1 MSDWAEDQDPYEILG
16 LAQGHES
23 TEAQIKK
30 VCQYHAEH
38 VLTPCGGKCLQHIN
52 ILGFCLLAGI
62 QAVGA
67 EETS

>member
-30 VCQYHAEH
+30 VCLLSRSDTSWEI
-38 VLTPCGGKCLQHIN
+38 TT
-52 ILGFCLLAGI
+52 ILGVRTSSQPLAVDRRI
-62 QAVGA
+62 D
-67 EETS
+67 SWR